1 MNNNPVR
8 KAIIE
13 RRTAETEIKLTLNLD
28 GNGESQIASG
38 IPFIDHMLTLFAR
51 HSGSDLKIEAN
62 GDIEVDF
69 HHTVED
75 LGICLGQA
83 LTQALGDCGGI
94 ARYGEALIPMDE
106 TLCGAVVDI
115 SKRPFLVFNVAV
127 TAPKVGELD
136 SELIEEFFRAF
147 TVHGGLT
154 LHINL
159 NYGKNQ
165 HHIFEAAF
173 KAAAHALRRAW
184 TRRSEL
190 DGKVLSSKGS
200 L

>member
-1 MNNNPVR
+1 MENNLR
-8 KAIIE
+8 KAEIN
-13 RRTAETEIKLTLNLD
+13 RQTAETNIKLSLDLD
-28 GNGESQIASG
+28 GSGRSQIETG

-51 HSGSDLKIEAN
+51 HSGCDLEIMAS

-83 LTQALGDCGGI
+83 LSQALGDMGGI

-106 TLCGAVVDI
+106 ALCGAVVDI
-115 SKRPFLVFNVAV
+115 SRRPFLVFNLAL

-136 SELIEEFFRAF
+136 SELIEEFFRALA
-147 TVHGGLT
+147 VHGGLT

-159 NYGKNQ
+159 QYGKNQ

-184 TRRSEL
+184 TPRTEL
-190 DGKVLSSKGS
+190 LGRVLSTKGT

>member
-1 MNNNPVR
+1 MTNTPR
-8 KAIIE
+8 KAEIKRE
-13 RRTAETEIKLTLNLD
+13 TAETRINLELNLD
-28 GNGESQIASG
+28 GSGQSQIETG
-38 IPFIDHMLTLFAR
+38 IPFLDHMLTLFAR
-51 HSGSDLKIEAN
+51 HSGADLTVAAQ

-83 LTQALGDCGGI
+83 LSQALGDFSGI

-115 SKRPFLVFNVAV
+115 SKRPFLVFNVAL
-127 TAPKVGELD
+127 TAPKVGKLD
-136 SELIEEFFRAF
+136 SELIEEFF
-147 TVHGGLT
+147 
-154 LHINL
+154 
-159 NYGKNQ
+159 

-173 KAAAHALRRAW
+173 KACAHALRRAW
-184 TRRSEL
+184 TQRADL
-190 DGKVLSSKGS
+190 DGKVLSSKGT

>member
-1 MNNNPVR
+1 MTQT
-8 KAIIE
+8 
-13 RRTAETEIKLTLNLD
+13 RRAQINRETAETSINLTLDLD
-28 GNGESQIASG
+28 GSGQARIATG
-38 IPFIDHMLTLFAR
+38 VPFLDHMLTLFAR
-51 HSGSDLKIEAN
+51 HSGADLEIAAQ

-83 LTQALGDCGGI
+83 LSRALGDFSGI

-115 SKRPFLVFNVAV
+115 SKRPFLVFNIAI
-127 TAPKVGELD
+127 TAPKVGKLD
-136 SELIEEFFRAF
+136 SELMEEFFRAF
-147 TVHGGLT
+147 AVHGGLT
-154 LHINL
+154 LHLNL

-173 KAAAHALRRAW
+173 KACAHALRRAW
-184 TRRSEL
+184 TQPEEL
-190 DGKVLSSKGS
+190 AGKVLSTKGT

>member
-1 MNNNPVR
+1 MKNTQR
-8 KAIIE
+8 KANIE
-13 RRTAETEIKLTLNLD
+13 RQTAETKIKLALNLD
-28 GNGESQIASG
+28 GSGQSQIETG
-38 IPFIDHMLTLFAR
+38 IPFIDHMLTLFTR
-51 HSGSDLKIEAN
+51 HSGCDLDIEAH

-83 LTQALGDCGGI
+83 LSQALGDFSGI

-106 TLCGAVVDI
+106 ALCGAVVDI
-115 SKRPFLVFNVAV
+115 SKRPFLVFNIALS
-127 TAPKVGELD
+127 TPTVGELD

-147 TVHGGLT
+147 AGHGGLT
-154 LHINL
+154 LHLNL
-159 NYGKNQ
+159 LYGKNQ

-173 KAAAHALRRAW
+173 KACAHALRRAW
-184 TRRSEL
+184 TQRNDL
-190 DGKVLSSKGS
+190 DGKVLSTKGI

>member
-1 MNNNPVR
+1 MENNLRIAEINR
-8 KAIIE
+8 K
-13 RRTAETEIKLTLNLD
+13 TAETSIKLALVLD
-28 GNGESQIASG
+28 GRGSSQIATG

-51 HSGSDLKIEAN
+51 HSGCDLEIMAS
-62 GDIEVDF
+62 GDLEVDF

-83 LTQALGDCGGI
+83 LSQALGDMGGI
-94 ARYGEALIPMDE
+94 ARYGEAQIPMDE
-106 TLCGAVVDI
+106 ALCGAVVDI
-115 SKRPFLVFNVAV
+115 SKRPFLVFNLAL

-147 TVHGGLT
+147 AVHGGLT
-154 LHINL
+154 LHLNL
-159 NYGKNQ
+159 HYGKNQ

-173 KAAAHALRRAW
+173 KACAHALRRAW
-184 TRRSEL
+184 TPLEEL
-190 DGKVLSSKGS
+190 QGQVLSTKGT

>member
-1 MNNNPVR
+1 MENTMRIAEINR
-8 KAIIE
+8 Q
-13 RRTAETEIKLTLNLD
+13 TAETSIKLSLDLD
-28 GNGESQIASG
+28 GSGRSQIETG

-51 HSGSDLKIEAN
+51 HSGCDLEILAS
-62 GDIEVDF
+62 GDLEVDF

-83 LTQALGDCGGI
+83 LSQALGDMGGI

-106 TLCGAVVDI
+106 ALCGAVVDI
-115 SKRPFLVFNVAV
+115 SRRPFLVFNLVL

-136 SELIEEFFRAF
+136 SELIEEFFRALA
-147 TVHGGLT
+147 VHGGLT
-154 LHINL
+154 LHLNL
-159 NYGKNQ
+159 HYGKNQ

-184 TRRSEL
+184 TLRAEL
-190 DGKVLSSKGS
+190 SGQILSTKGT

>member
-1 MNNNPVR
+1 MKNSLR
-8 KAIIE
+8 KAEIK
-13 RRTAETEIKLTLNLD
+13 RQTAETKIKLALNLD
-28 GNGESQIASG
+28 GSGQSQITTG
-38 IPFIDHMLTLFAR
+38 VPFLDHMLTLFAR
-51 HSGSDLKIEAN
+51 HSGADLEIEAI

-83 LTQALGDCGGI
+83 LSQSLGDFSGI

-115 SKRPFLVFNVAV
+115 SKRPFLVFNIAL
-127 TAPKVGELD
+127 TAPKVGKLD

-147 TVHGGLT
+147 AVHGGLT
-154 LHINL
+154 LHLNL

-173 KAAAHALRRAW
+173 KATAHALRRAW

-190 DGKVLSSKGS
+190 GGKVLSSKGT